1 MSDNSNLDQFS
12 HLRRLHELVEEGTY
26 SQIQSLMEVLKPA
39 DIAHLLAS
47 SPSSQRSIIWNF
59 FDEQLQSE
67 IIPYVDEE
75 IISDLLGDKSPEE
88 IIQVL
93 ENVPA
98 DDDLTDILQQLP
110 DALTQQVLNSMDA
123 ADRSRVQT
131 LLSYPEDVAGGLMAT
146 DTISVRP
153 RVTLDVVLRYLRRHA
168 ELPPMT
174 DNVFVVN
181 SDDVFIGLLPISTL
195 LVSDP
200 GESVAKTM
208 NTEIEPIPALLP
220 ANDVAAIFER
230 YDLVSAPVIDGQG
243 KLIGRI
249 TIDDVV
255 DVIIDEADHSI
266 LSMAGLT
273 EDDDAFAPILVTA
286 RSRAIWLGANL
297 GTAFIASAVIN
308 IFEETI
314 AKVVA
319 LAVLM
324 PIVAS
329 MGGVAGS
336 QTLTLVIRK
345 MAQGDL
351 FESNQRWLLNRELA
365 VGALNG
371 VFWALVVAAV
381 ASLVFDDYLLGAI
394 IATAL
399 AINLI
404 VAALAGALLPG
415 LLKSMGIDPAIA
427 GTVVLTTITDV
438 VGFMTFLGLASFF
451 YG

>member
-1 MSDNSNLDQFS
+1 MTEESVHSKF
-12 HLRRLHELVEEGTY
+12 HRFHELVEDRTY
-26 SQIQSLMEVLKPA
+26 DQIENLIRILKPV

-47 SPSSQRSIIWNF
+47 SPSTQRSIIWNF
-59 FDEQLQSE
+59 FNEDLQSE
-67 IIPYVDEE
+67 VIPFVDEE
-75 IISDLLGDKSPEE
+75 IISDLLGDKSAEE

-110 DALTQQVLNSMDA
+110 DALTHQILQSMDA
-123 ADRSRVQT
+123 TDRDRVKN
-131 LLSYPEDVAGGLMAT
+131 LLSYPEDTAGGLMAT
-146 DTISVRP
+146 DIISVRA
-153 RVTLDVVLRYLRRHA
+153 RVSMDVVLRYLRRHK
-168 ELPPMT
+168 ELPPTT
-174 DNVFVVN
+174 DTLFVVN
-181 SDDVFIGLLPISTL
+181 SSEELIGLLPVTTI

-200 GESVAKTM
+200 TTTVREAMT
-208 NTEIEPIPALLP
+208 TEIQLITATQSEHE
-220 ANDVAAIFER
+220 VAEIFKR
-230 YDLVSAPVIDGQG
+230 YDLVSAPVVDAVG

-266 LSMAGLT
+266 LGMAGLT
-273 EDDDAFAPILVTA
+273 EEEDAFAPILKTA

-297 GTAFIASAVIN
+297 VTAFIASAVIN
-308 IFEETI
+308 IFQDTI

-319 LAVLM
+319 LAILM

-345 MAQGDL
+345 MARGDL
-351 FESNQRWLLNRELA
+351 IEGNQRWFLNRELA
-365 VGALNG
+365 VGGING
-371 VFWALVVAAV
+371 LFWAMVVA
-381 ASLVFDDYLLGAI
+381 LVTALLFQDTTLGMI
-394 IATAL
+394 IAIAL

-404 VAALAGALLPG
+404 VAALAGALLPRI
-415 LLKSMGIDPAIA
+415 LRSMGIDPAIA

-438 VGFMTFLGLASFF
+438 VGFMSFLGLASIF
-451 YG
+451 YR